1 MTTLYRVI
9 SPARYVD
16 PWGHV
21 TDNLSKY
28 VHVTERIETF
38 ENGEIKTL
46 DNGYGTPT
54 SVWDTP
60 VLESNDG
67 RTWIYIANTVS
78 YHGGGWYKALF
89 DESRTDSS
97 FKIGPSIT
105 YLDER
110 MMRREFLCC
119 VDEKGQPV
127 MLDEILDIHTE
138 QE

>member
-1 MTTLYRVI
+1 MAGTTLWRVI

-21 TDNLSKY
+21 TDNQGKY
-28 VHVTERIETF
+28 VHVTEKIETF
-38 ENGEIKTL
+38 ENGEFKTL

-54 SVWDTP
+54 SVWQTP

-78 YHGGGWYKALF
+78 YHGGGWYKGLF

-97 FKIGPSIT
+97 FKIGPTIN
-105 YLDER
+105 YYDER
-110 MMRREFLCC
+110 MMRREYLCC
-119 VDEKGQPV
+119 VDENGQP
-127 MLDEILDIHTE
+127 LTIEEALR
-138 QE
+138 